1 MQDHD
6 RETFQ
11 ESLQS
16 LSGVLS
22 QPSAYEQVVW
32 KIEYLSNSNWYHFYG
47 MIRDGQSSGVGHRY
61 DRISRTT
68 TALSPDECISVALG
82 FNANLG
88 VVAYRGERS
97 FSFDIL
103 DEIESEG
110 AGDADVIRIAFEIRD
125 PEAGGRPVTSVTD
138 VAYVGLAVPDRALG
152 LKSLALDEG
161 PSRQWCRDRR
171 FIGSSSVPATAGT
184 HRYIWI

>member
-1 MQDHD
+1 MQPLSPPAQSRCTMQDHD

-11 ESLQS
+11 ESLKS

-32 KIEYLSNSNWYHFYG
+32 KIEYLSDTSWYHFYG
-47 MIRDGQSSGVGHRY
+47 MIRDGQSSGIGHRY
-61 DRISRTT
+61 DRISRKT

-110 AGDADVIRIAFEIRD
+110 VGDAASMGVGDQKEDALSDARIIIVKRS
-125 PEAGGRPVTSVTD
+125 T
-138 VAYVGLAVPDRALG
+138 
-152 LKSLALDEG
+152 
-161 PSRQWCRDRR
+161 
-171 FIGSSSVPATAGT
+171 
-184 HRYIWI
+184 